1 MAEPAL
7 AYPPRPGPAL
17 DAILALHE
25 DSLPCTDGQPMP
37 DGKEQARPLNYSRW
51 AIGRHLRGVADDI
64 AVDGDMFV
72 YYIGRDELGVPVR
85 RSVAPD
91 VFAVFG
97 TPDRPDR
104 RSYVLWDEPEAD
116 IRFVLEIASTS
127 TRGHDHGAKRDIYAS
142 LGVREYFLF
151 DPPGDRRPAA
161 LVGLRLRDGV
171 YREIAPV
178 ALPDGRPGVRSDVIG
193 LVGHVGEGDRLRW
206 FDPAAGENLRDF
218 DEHADLADATGQCAD
233 AAEQWADA
241 LGQCA
246 DATERWADVV
256 EQRAD
261 AAERRVAEQRANAAK
276 ERARA
281 AERRY
286 AELKALLRKL

>member
-25 DSLPCTDGQPMP
+25 DSLPYTDDQPLA
-37 DGKEQARPLNYSRW
+37 DGNEQERPLNYSRY
-51 AIGRHLRGVADDI
+51 AIRRHLRGVADDI

-72 YYIGRDELGVPVR
+72 YYIGRNDRGESVK

-151 DPPGDRRPAA
+151 DPPGPRRPAA
-161 LVGLRLRDGV
+161 LAGLRLHDGV
-171 YREIAPV
+171 YREIAPSF
-178 ALPDGRPGVRSDVIG
+178 LPDGRPGVRSDVIG

-233 AAEQWADA
+233 AAEQWADP
-241 LGQCA
+241 LEQCA
-246 DATERWADVV
+246 DATERWADAV